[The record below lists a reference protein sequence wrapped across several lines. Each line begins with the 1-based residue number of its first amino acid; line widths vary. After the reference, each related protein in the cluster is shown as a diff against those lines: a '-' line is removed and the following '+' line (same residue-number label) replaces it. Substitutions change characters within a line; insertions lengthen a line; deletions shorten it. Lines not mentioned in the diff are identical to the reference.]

1 MTNADRIRNMS
12 NYELAKFIYN
22 VRNGATKISTCEEK
36 CAECKYS
43 DDYCTYQIG
52 EWLIEV
58 SNQKKTTNKQQK
70 TIYTLRPK
78 NYVYRDSLMD

>member
-1 MTNADRIRNMS
+1 MTNADRIRSMTNS
-12 NYELAKFIYN
+12 ELAEFIYN
-22 VRNGATKISTCEEK
+22 VSNGETKISTCEGK

-58 SNQKKTTNKQQK
+58 SN
-70 TIYTLRPK
+70 
-78 NYVYRDSLMD
+78 

>member
-1 MTNADRIRNMS
+1 MTNADRIRNMTNS
-12 NYELAKFIYN
+12 ELAEFIYN
-22 VRNGATKISTCEEK
+22 VSNGATKIITCDKE

-58 SNQKKTTNKQQK
+58 SN
-70 TIYTLRPK
+70 
-78 NYVYRDSLMD
+78 